1 VPDRRRVFF
10 ALWPEADLA
19 RRFDAAGHRAHAA
32 FGGRRMR
39 RETLHLTLAFVGGV
53 AADRLPALRDIAGAI
68 RLPSFALRFE
78 RLECVRRKRIAWAA
92 GDIPQG
98 LRDLVDA
105 LAAGL
110 EAARFPVE
118 ERPFAAHVTL
128 LRHADCTSPPPAEEL
143 RIEWPVKD
151 FVLVESELRPGGA
164 SYRILQR
171 WPLDQT

>member
-1 VPDRRRVFF
+1 MTAPKMLD
-10 ALWPEADLA
+10 
-19 RRFDAAGHRAHAA
+19 
-32 FGGRRMR
+32 
-39 RETLHLTLAFVGGV
+39 TLN
-53 AADRLPALRDIAGAI
+53 ALRW
-68 RLPSFALRFE
+68 
-78 RLECVRRKRIAWAA
+78 RLEVMAVRHGLWLVPAMLLLAACV
-92 GDIPQG
+92 
-98 LRDLVDA
+98 
-105 LAAGL
+105 AAGL